1 MIGRARGPACRT
13 ETRPRIGAA
22 DCTGSVCLPLCLVQA
37 VRGATAP
44 NPARLQAVAACAL
57 AAAAGLA
64 AASPV
69 EIELNKLEP
78 REGGCQAWLVARNE
92 GPAAHDSLRLDLV
105 IFDRDG
111 VIARRLAVEAGPLA
125 AEKTVVK
132 AFVAEGLSCETVGS
146 VLLNDVLSC
155 SGDGP
160 CLDAVRVSARPP
172 LNFAK

>member
-1 MIGRARGPACRT
+1 VSRVARLAAPLLW
-13 ETRPRIGAA
+13 GAA
-22 DCTGSVCLPLCLVQA
+22 AS
-37 VRGATAP
+37 
-44 NPARLQAVAACAL
+44 
-57 AAAAGLA
+57 
-64 AASPV
+64 ASPV

-92 GPAAHDSLRLDLV
+92 GLAAHDSLRLDLV
-105 IFDRDG
+105 LFDRDG

-132 AFVAEGLSCETVGS
+132 AFIAEGLSCETVGS

-155 SGDGP
+155 GGDGP